1 MRYRHFFYLFLIP
14 LLGLGG
20 CGPQL
25 SQSDLGTVVF
35 ELPQVA
41 GAEEPY
47 KMPQLGPPL
56 DDKDKPRGPRLR

>member
-1 MRYRHFFYLFLIP
+1 MRYRHILFLVP

-25 SQSDLGTVVF
+25 SQSDLGTMVF

-56 DDKDKPRGPRLR
+56 EHKEELLGPRLR

>member
-1 MRYRHFFYLFLIP
+1 MRCRYIFFLVP

-25 SQSDLGTVVF
+25 SPSDLGAVVF
-35 ELPQVA
+35 ELPQVS

-47 KMPQLGPPL
+47 KMPQLGPPVEH
-56 DDKDKPRGPRLR
+56 KEEHRGPRLR